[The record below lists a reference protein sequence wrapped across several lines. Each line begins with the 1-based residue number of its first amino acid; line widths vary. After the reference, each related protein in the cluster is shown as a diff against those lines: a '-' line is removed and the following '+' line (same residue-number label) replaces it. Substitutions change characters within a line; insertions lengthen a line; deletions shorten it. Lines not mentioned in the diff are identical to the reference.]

1 LKIGLVSRGS
11 MKLLAMKIIT
21 KEYKLFSVDTS
32 EEGRGCNSR
41 NPLTT
46 YRGRRAATL
55 TRDGLS
61 LS

>member
-1 LKIGLVSRGS
+1 